1 MELKLLY
8 PETDVYGIAD
18 PFGNIIFIA
27 EDFYVHDFFNQDFH
41 QLTETAA
48 VVIEKPIY
56 IIKIGTTDLY
66 YFKRIKSNTI
76 LVNCRF
82 MNFEW
87 KTIQMIKD
95 PDPEYIFTLLKKG
108 RLYTSFD

>member
-1 MELKLLY
+1 MELKLLF
-8 PETDVYGIAD
+8 PETNVNGIGD

-27 EDFYVHDFFNQDFH
+27 EDFTVHDIIDPDIDQI
-41 QLTETAA
+41 TEIAA

-66 YFKRIKSNTI
+66 YFRRIKTNTT
-76 LVNCRF
+76 LVHCRF
-82 MNFEW
+82 TNLEW
-87 KTIQMIKD
+87 KGIKMIQD
-95 PDPEYIFTLLKKG
+95 PDPEYIFSLLKRG